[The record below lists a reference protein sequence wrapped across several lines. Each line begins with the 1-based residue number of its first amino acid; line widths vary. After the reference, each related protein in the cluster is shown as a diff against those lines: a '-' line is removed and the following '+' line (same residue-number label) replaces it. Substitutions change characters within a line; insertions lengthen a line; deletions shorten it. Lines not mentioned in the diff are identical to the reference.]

1 MAELTLAP
9 LELILG
15 GQKSGKSRRAE
26 ALAQAWLSQS
36 PGRSAMLVATAQ
48 GLDNEMRARIARHQ
62 QDRAERVP
70 GLLTLEEPLHLAQ
83 AITDHSHAQ
92 RLLVIDCMTLWLTN
106 WMMPALGQ
114 PQEPPVASLLEALQS
129 APGPIV
135 LVGNEIGSGVV
146 PLGSQVRGFVDA
158 LGQLN
163 QALAATCHR
172 VTLMVAGLPQT
183 LKDAP

>member
-1 MAELTLAP
+1 MGHGFKGALYPINPRYETFDEDRCWPGLA
-9 LELILG
+9 
-15 GQKSGKSRRAE
+15 
-26 ALAQAWLSQS
+26 AL
-36 PGRSAMLVATAQ
+36 PEVPDLVYIATAQ
-48 GLDNEMRARIARHQ
+48 AFDDEMRARIARHQ
-62 QDRAERVP
+62 QDRAERAP
-70 GLLTLEEPLHLAQ
+70 GLLTMEEPLHLAQ

-135 LVGNEIGSGVV
+135 LVGNEIGLGVV
-146 PLGSQVRGFVDA
+146 PLGLQVRGFVDA